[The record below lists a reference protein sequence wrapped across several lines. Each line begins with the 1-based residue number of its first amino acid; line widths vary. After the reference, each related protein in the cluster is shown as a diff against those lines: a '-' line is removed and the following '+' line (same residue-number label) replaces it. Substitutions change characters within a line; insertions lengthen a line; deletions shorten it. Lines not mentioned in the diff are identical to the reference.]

1 MLYLVSVDKSSLEAL
16 FKNVNVINLIETRG
30 LVPTRRLEI
39 DQFIQLWNLRRFIL
53 LYETTAMGRV
63 IMEALWLI

>member
-39 DQFIQLWNLRRFIL
+39 DQFIQL
-53 LYETTAMGRV
+53 
-63 IMEALWLI
+63 